1 MTSRRKPPIPTNPSH
16 DLRQRILEYFQTL
29 RIPMSADEL
38 DAALAEAEKQRWGPL
53 ELLSHLLGP
62 QADLRRQR
70 AIDRRIREA
79 RFREPTTL
87 EGFDWAFNA
96 QAIDRMQIETL
107 ATGEF
112 IRRGDNLVIAGQS
125 GVGKSRIVQSVGRA
139 ACAQGYRVRYTTSA
153 ELLRDLTASLA
164 DHSLHERLRY
174 YSNFDLLAIDE
185 FGFDRIE
192 RAESGQAA
200 SLLYKVVDSRGPK
213 RSTAMVTNISF
224 EAWADYLGDAPLAMA
239 ILDRLVDGAIVL
251 KIEGRS
257 YRAHRAKQPAA
268 PAVAEMPNRNGRGRP
283 RVDYPILF
291 SARSRLPDSPV
302 MPAIDL
308 RHAAIAGL
316 DRAGLD
322 ALGLR
327 PQSPQR
333 PLAPRPL
340 PCPPIRPLPKP
351 RLLGRSGD
359 ESLPLLQVPFRRT
372 PTRPLGGGPSPLRP
386 CRSRRPLP
394 APRYRRPLAHILSIP
409 TDLPI
414 GTLLAQFRPPHRLN
428 PRPPPTHGGLSLSEV
443 VVPAFRLERVTEK
456 FAAVELTGSAVVIA
470 VEEDQET
477 EVSFAVRNKGN
488 VDAEFEVIVRTNL
501 GEQVLTHSGTSVA
514 GRDGAVEVLSTGY
527 YRLRPTGEVTVR
539 AR

>member
-1 MTSRRKPPIPTNPSH
+1 MPNRRKPPIPTSPSH

-29 RIPMSADEL
+29 RIAMSADEL
-38 DAALAEAEKQRWGPL
+38 DAALAQAEKQRWSPL

-87 EGFDWAFNA
+87 ECFDWAFNA

-164 DHSLHERLRY
+164 DHTLHERLRY
-174 YSNFDLLAIDE
+174 YSNFELLAIDE

-257 YRAHRAKQPAA
+257 YRAHRAQQPAT
-268 PAVAEMPNRNGRGRP
+268 PVVAETPTSKRP
-283 RVDYPILF
+283 RK
-291 SARSRLPDSPV
+291 A
-302 MPAIDL
+302 
-308 RHAAIAGL
+308 
-316 DRAGLD
+316 
-322 ALGLR
+322 
-327 PQSPQR
+327 
-333 PLAPRPL
+333 
-340 PCPPIRPLPKP
+340 
-351 RLLGRSGD
+351 
-359 ESLPLLQVPFRRT
+359 
-372 PTRPLGGGPSPLRP
+372 
-386 CRSRRPLP
+386 
-394 APRYRRPLAHILSIP
+394 
-409 TDLPI
+409 
-414 GTLLAQFRPPHRLN
+414 
-428 PRPPPTHGGLSLSEV
+428 
-443 VVPAFRLERVTEK
+443 
-456 FAAVELTGSAVVIA
+456 TG
-470 VEEDQET
+470 
-477 EVSFAVRNKGN
+477 
-488 VDAEFEVIVRTNL
+488 
-501 GEQVLTHSGTSVA
+501 
-514 GRDGAVEVLSTGY
+514 
-527 YRLRPTGEVTVR
+527 
-539 AR
+539 